1 MQDNGYVP
9 PMSPDDFAALA
20 AFAGPIYQESRVIES
35 FTSNNPIPN
44 THDNYGSMNIKQGLE
59 QAQRLAQASV
69 VRPPQPMYVP
79 PAVAVNIPDVIETGT
94 ASFIPYPSAGV
105 PVLPNQT
112 TNVDQL
118 EFSFNP
124 SKQEDTNNLLREIS
138 SKLSKVITLLEK
150 KEKADIIP
158 KLKHVKNQI

>member
-79 PAVAVNIPDVIETGT
+79 PAVAVDIPDVEIGT
-94 ASFIPYPSAGV
+94 ASFTPYPQ
-105 PVLPNQT
+105 PVENFPT
-112 TNVDQL
+112 PVEGDQL
-118 EFSFNP
+118 EFSF
-124 SKQEDTNNLLREIS
+124 SQTKQDDTNNLLKEIS
-138 SKLSKVITLLEK
+138 NKLSKLITLLEK
-150 KEKADIIP
+150 KESGNIIP

>member
-79 PAVAVNIPDVIETGT
+79 PAVAVDIPDVNIGT
-94 ASFIPYPSAGV
+94 ASFTPYPGSGV
-105 PVLPNQT
+105 PVLPTQGSD
-112 TNVDQL
+112 VDQL
-118 EFSFNP
+118 EFSFNT
-124 SKQEDTNNLLREIS
+124 SKQDDTNNLLREIS
-138 SKLSKVITLLEK
+138 NKLTKVITLLEK
-150 KEKADIIP
+150 KESADTIP